1 MYWYRYGTS
10 TVMLQLVRIRTI
22 FPFTFEMEEIDKQL
36 RESCAV
42 QVPYRYVRT
51 FDFRTNSIHVAAK

>member
-42 QVPYRYVRT
+42 QVQIRT
-51 FDFRTNSIHVAAK
+51 YIRF